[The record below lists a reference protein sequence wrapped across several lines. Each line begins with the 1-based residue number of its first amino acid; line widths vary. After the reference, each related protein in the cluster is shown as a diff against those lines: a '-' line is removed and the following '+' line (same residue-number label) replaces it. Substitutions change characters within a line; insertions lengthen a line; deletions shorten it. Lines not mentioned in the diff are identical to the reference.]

1 MISFRLDKLE
11 KREHEM
17 LEVQKQL
24 VDKLNTANDIEIQ
37 KLDMFKKMFKIDW
50 WNSNSK

>member
-1 MISFRLDKLE
+1 LISFRLDKLE
-11 KREHEM
+11 TRENEL

-50 WNSNSK
+50 RNGN